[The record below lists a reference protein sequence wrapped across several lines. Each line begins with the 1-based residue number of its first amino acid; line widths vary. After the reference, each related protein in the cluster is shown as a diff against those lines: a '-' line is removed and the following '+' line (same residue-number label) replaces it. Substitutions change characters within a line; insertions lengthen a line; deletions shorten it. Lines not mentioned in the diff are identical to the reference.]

1 MVGRGRGTH
10 SEDPTQPERIEAGQS
25 GVLLDKR
32 LVIVSG
38 KGGVGKSAVSAG
50 LALLAQR
57 RGLRVLAI
65 EMGSP
70 GGLSAHFST
79 GPLKFKPREVR
90 PGLHAMEI
98 VRSEALLEYLSLQL
112 RLPGMG
118 RFGPFARAFD
128 ALATAAPAI
137 REIITIG
144 KVLWEVKEDRWDLV
158 VADAPPTGQIGSYL
172 RAPLSISELVPTG
185 RIRQQSEWM
194 QEALRNSDDT
204 SLMIV
209 NMPEELPT
217 TETLQTIHWLDA
229 EQLVAKPIVVTNR
242 VLPQIND
249 IDSPGG
255 VIGEM
260 ALLHRSLWS
269 EQQQWLGQID
279 DDLRLPYMFG
289 LFTPGEVAARMSDEL
304 EALR

>member
-1 MVGRGRGTH
+1 M
-10 SEDPTQPERIEAGQS
+10 
-25 GVLLDKR
+25 LDKR

-57 RGLRVLAI
+57 QGLRVLAV

-79 GPLKFKPREVR
+79 GPLEFKPREVR
-90 PGLHAMEI
+90 PGLHAMHM

-118 RFGPFARAFD
+118 RFGAFARAFD

-144 KVLWEVKEDRWDLV
+144 KVLWEVKEQRCDLV

-185 RIRQQSEWM
+185 RIRLQSEWM
-194 QEALRNSDDT
+194 QEALRDPET
-204 SLMIV
+204 TQLVLV
-209 NMPEELPT
+209 NQPEELPT
-217 TETLQTIHWLDA
+217 TETIETIDWIRA
-229 EQLVAKPIVVTNR
+229 EALVANPLVLTNR
-242 VLPQIND
+242 VLPELT
-249 IDSPGG
+249 DSSTPGG
-255 VIGEM
+255 PVGEM
-260 ALLHRSLWS
+260 VILHRSLWS
-269 EQQQWLGQID
+269 EQQEWLGRIED
-279 DDLRLPYMFG
+279 NLRIPYMFG
-289 LFTPGEVAARMSDEL
+289 LFTPGEVAAHMSDEL
-304 EALR
+304 EAIQ